1 MDRTESCSSQDTIG
15 SVKQAVNFYG
25 GKLDGSPNSSEKA
38 ALRAEGLHMVKKDI
52 SQFNENKR
60 VAEQMR
66 SQPESEISNAKKT
79 VKDLSLRIEESKF
92 RTRTRKW
99 ELDTLRRPKRRDD
112 NEALIG
118 TERDNYQYAE
128 VMKELDSVKR
138 DLSKLKLD
146 MAYLLET
153 KTRLDKESET
163 STSRM
168 RSYSSSIEGLRKE
181 IEEVNEEQ
189 VLVELARIEAFRE
202 YEAIQAQREAEAT
215 EFASAM
221 ENTRKKM
228 NEIVHEIDRSKEL
241 EAKLAITTSDAN
253 VLQNELKLVKAMGE
267 SFKRNESPV
276 EVVQAITDELEA
288 AYKELRSI
296 KEEGFQFMASM
307 DIVRNELKHVSE
319 ENARLKNLEIRAD
332 STVKNLNLKL
342 LRAKSKLEYITSAE
356 EKAKDIVA
364 NLTAT
369 LQQLTTEAEAS
380 KKEKEIITET
390 ASKIR
395 AEAQKIESE
404 IDVAEGKLR
413 VAMKEFEEVKAS
425 EAFALESLKYISEK
439 TMKDRVSASLHS
451 STITISNFEYQYL
464 SGRAEGVEEIADKKV
479 AAAQAWIEALK
490 ASEKEILMKTEIA
503 LREMRE
509 LKLVEEQKQEVV
521 YKQDKEPNLRKSSAN
536 MELAVALPPRKSI
549 KDNGNSTAVRRPMAR
564 RSNSPST
571 RYVNRSGSITL
582 KKKTKVMPNLGKL
595 FASNKTG

>member
-25 GKLDGSPNSSEKA
+25 GKQDGSPYSSEKTPS
-38 ALRAEGLHMVKKDI
+38 RAKELHMVKKDI
-52 SQFNENKR
+52 SYFSENRR

-66 SQPESEISNAKKT
+66 SQAESEMSNAKKT
-79 VKDLSLRIEESKF
+79 VKDLSLRIEESKS

-99 ELDTLRRPKRRDD
+99 ELDNLRRPKRRDD
-112 NEALIG
+112 DETLIG
-118 TERDNYQYAE
+118 TKRDNYQYAE
-128 VMKELDSVKR
+128 VMRELDSVKR

-153 KTRLDKESET
+153 KKRVDNET
-163 STSRM
+163 EASTSRM
-168 RSYSSSIEGLRKE
+168 RSYSSSIEGLGKE

-202 YEAIQAQREAEAT
+202 YEAIQAQREAEAA

-221 ENTRKKM
+221 ENTRKKI
-228 NEIVHEIDRSKEL
+228 NEVLHEIDRSKEL

-267 SFKRNESPV
+267 SFKRNESPA
-276 EVVQAITDELEA
+276 EAGQDELEA
-288 AYKELRSI
+288 ANKELANI

-332 STVKNLNLKL
+332 STVKELNFKL

-356 EKAKDIVA
+356 EKAKAIVA

-369 LQQLTTEAEAS
+369 LQQLTTEAEAT
-380 KKEKEIITET
+380 KKEKEIITAT
-390 ASKIR
+390 AAKIR
-395 AEAQKIESE
+395 AETQKIESE
-404 IDVAEGKLR
+404 IDLAEGKLR

-425 EAFALESLKYISEK
+425 ESFALESLKYISEK
-439 TMKDRVSASLHS
+439 TMKDRASASLHS

-509 LKLVEEQKQEVV
+509 LKLVEEQQQEV
-521 YKQDKEPNLRKSSAN
+521 YKQDEEPLKSNLRKSPAN
-536 MELAVALPPRKSI
+536 MELAVAVPPRKSI
-549 KDNGNSTAVRRPMAR
+549 KDTGNSTAMRRPAPR
-564 RSNSPST
+564 RPNSPSA

-582 KKKTKVMPNLGKL
+582 KKKKKVVPNLGKL
-595 FASNKTG
+595 FGSNKT